1 MINKISK
8 NLQTILSITIAW
20 FLALS
25 LHFWIIYMTLD
36 EVNAPTSGIF
46 NWIGFIIVLSLFFG
60 GLSGLLEIYILRD
73 KLKRLKFSY
82 VVLYKTILF
91 FMLFVVVVF
100 VFFSFKNFILAPV
113 GINFGNPPQENELLN
128 FFKSTVFYK
137 HGVIVII
144 LSFIINFFFQIN
156 SKMGNGVLFN
166 LFVGKYHSP
175 RKEERIIM
183 FLDLTS
189 ATTIAEEMP
198 LSQYSLFLQDFFSVI
213 DDAINETKGSIF
225 QFVGDEVVILW
236 DSKQGLENNNSI
248 RFFFLAQK
256 KILDLKD
263 YFMDKF
269 NAVPNFK
276 AGLHSGSVVITEV
289 GVTKQE
295 IAYHGDTVNTAAR
308 IRSACND
315 VNKKFLVSAEILSQL
330 TDIDMKYSVESV
342 GLSNLKGKKNI
353 VGLFSIEEKDGKP
366 DL

>member
-1 MINKISK
+1 MINKLPQ
-8 NLQTILSITIAW
+8 NLQTIIHITIVW
-20 FLALS
+20 FFALS
-25 LHFWIIYMTLD
+25 LHFSIIEMTLD
-36 EVNAPTSGIF
+36 EVNSSTQGIF
-46 NWIGFIIVLSLFFG
+46 DWLSNVIVLSIIFG

-73 KLKRLKFSY
+73 KLKRIKFSL
-82 VVLYKTILF
+82 VVLYKTALF
-91 FMLFVVVVF
+91 FLLFIVTVS
-100 VFFSFKNFILAPV
+100 FFISLKNFVLAPI
-113 GINFGNPPQENELLN
+113 GIIMGDPPTENELLS
-128 FFKSTVFYK
+128 FFSSSVFYK
-137 HGVIVII
+137 HGVVVLIY
-144 LSFIINFFFQIN
+144 SFMINFFFQIK
-156 SKMGNGVLFN
+156 SKMGKGVLFN
-166 LFVGKYHSP
+166 LFVGKYHFP

-213 DDAINETKGSIF
+213 DDAINETKGAIF

-236 DSKQGLENNNSI
+236 DSKEGVENNNSI

-263 YFMDKF
+263 YFMDKY
-269 NAVPNFK
+269 NVVPNFK

-315 VNKKFLVSAEILSQL
+315 VNKKFLVSAELLSQL
-330 TDIDMKYSVESV
+330 VNFDQHYDMESV
-342 GLSNLKGKKNI
+342 GHSNLKGKKNV
-353 VGLFSIEEKDGKP
+353 VGLISIEEKSKN
-366 DL
+366 

>member
-1 MINKISK
+1 MIHKLPKNFKIII
-8 NLQTILSITIAW
+8 NITVAWLFALSI
-20 FLALS
+20 
-25 LHFWIIYMTLD
+25 HFSVIYMTLD
-36 EVNAPTSGIF
+36 ELNAPTPGIL
-46 NWIGFIIVLSLFFG
+46 NWFGFIVVLSLFFG
-60 GLSGLLEIYILRD
+60 GLSGLLEVYILRD
-73 KLKRLKFSY
+73 RLKRIKFSL
-82 VVLYKTILF
+82 VVLYKT
-91 FMLFVVVVF
+91 MLFLLLFIVAVS
-100 VFFSFKNFILAPV
+100 FFISFKNFVLAPM
-113 GINFGNPPQENELLN
+113 GIIIGDPPQENELLSFLSSPV
-128 FFKSTVFYK
+128 FFK
-137 HGVIVII
+137 HGGVVLIF
-144 LSFIINFFFQIN
+144 SFMINFFFQIK
-156 SKMGNGVLFN
+156 SKMGKGVLFN
-166 LFVGKYHSP
+166 LFVGKYHFP

-236 DSKQGLENNNSI
+236 DSKQGVENNNSI

-263 YFMDKF
+263 YFMDKY
-269 NAVPNFK
+269 NVVPNFK

-308 IRSACND
+308 IRSVCND

-330 TDIDMKYSVESV
+330 TDIDIKYSVESV

-353 VGLFSIEEKDGKP
+353 IGLLSIEEKDETP
-366 DL
+366 N